1 MKLLLAIDGSKFSE
15 AATQAVITQVRPED
29 TEVRVLHVV
38 EPIYSYILPPTSTV
52 YPELK
57 DRLTWAGELVDRT
70 VERPCA
76 VGFKAMGSVE
86 QGNAK
91 SVILEQA
98 GQWQADL
105 IVLGSHGLRG
115 LDRFLMGSVSEA
127 VARHAPCSV
136 EIVRIPEV

>member
-38 EPIYSYILPPTSTV
+38 EPIYSYTVPPTSTV

-70 VERPCA
+70 VERLCA